1 MFYHKNEA
9 FYINAELV
17 SVMALVMQA
26 MGESKIKRNVLLG
39 LWEKKIRLIIGENIY
54 TCEVQIRSSIPLF
67 PMR

>member
-26 MGESKIKRNVLLG
+26 MGESKIISSLLPPHT
-39 LWEKKIRLIIGENIY
+39 L
-54 TCEVQIRSSIPLF
+54 PLGR
-67 PMR
+67 PRKSELRGPG

>member
-39 LWEKKIRLIIGENIY
+39 LWEKKIRLIIAENIY
-54 TCEVQIRSSIPLF
+54 TQICKD
-67 PMR
+67 

>member
-39 LWEKKIRLIIGENIY
+39 LWEKKNQTDHSREHLYSN
-54 TCEVQIRSSIPLF
+54 L
-67 PMR
+67 